1 MIQISFPFNYGE
13 ISKFENLNFFKKNSN
28 IIKEVYTVP
37 FFLCDYKDALTDFD
51 YNIDCKKAL
60 KILNEINSYGIDI
73 NLTFNNLDYQY
84 NISDEKLLKYSYMV
98 KSLTVPNKSWLKYK
112 SDFIIKNTV
121 INLPTFEQVKNGEY
135 DDYDIINIHA
145 DIIHNHDLW
154 KSIKGSRKFACVS
167 NFYMCMADCPIKDKH
182 YKLARHNLTLKEQN
196 FCPAEKMDWDEVL
209 LKRCRIPSLKKEYD
223 YYSDVI
229 DIFKLEGRNSN
240 TTFKEACEIVNILNG
255 KRKFVEEEKYV
266 YMKIRSNLCK
276 YFNKIHNCSGE
287 CKKCN
292 FCTKILK

>member
-13 ISKFENLNFFKKNSN
+13 ISKFKNLDFFKNNSN

-51 YNIDCKKAL
+51 YNIDIKRAL
-60 KILNEINSYGIDI
+60 ELLNEINSYGIDI
-73 NLTFNNLDYQY
+73 NVTFNNLEYKY
-84 NISDEKLLKYSYMV
+84 NISDELLLKYKYMV

-112 SDFIIKNTV
+112 SDFLIKNTV

-154 KSIKGSRKFACVS
+154 KSIKGDRKFACVS
-167 NFYMCMADCPIKDKH
+167 NFYMCMSDCPIKSKH
-182 YKLARHNLTLKEQN
+182 YALARRNQTLKEQN
-196 FCPAEKMDWDEVL
+196 FCPAEKMKWDEVL
-209 LKRCRIPSLKKEYD
+209 LKRCRIPSIKNEYE

-229 DIFKLEGRNSN
+229 DIFKLEGRNSDSN
-240 TTFKEACEIVNILNG
+240 FKEACEIVEILNG
-255 KRKFVEEEKYV
+255 QKRFITEEKIIYRKLGV
-266 YMKIRSNLCK
+266 NLYK
-276 YFNKIHNCSGE
+276 YLNKVRNCTGI
-287 CKKCN
+287 CNQCN
-292 FCTKILK
+292 FCTKILN